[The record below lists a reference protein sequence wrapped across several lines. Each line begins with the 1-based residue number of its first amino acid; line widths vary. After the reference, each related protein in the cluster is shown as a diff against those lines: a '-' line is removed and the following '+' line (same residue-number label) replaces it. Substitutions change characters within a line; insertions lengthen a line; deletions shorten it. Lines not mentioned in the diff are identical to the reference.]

1 MITKG
6 LIDKTF
12 HLTAKKFD
20 YNQMKFTWGI
30 LLIVA
35 MQMMSGCRAYK
46 RDLMLQF
53 DENFSAS
60 DVQKSVDRAAANYVI
75 RPGDYLS
82 LAVFTNDGERLVDPN
97 NELAGNRQSQS
108 TQRKDDF
115 EYLVLAD
122 GTCRF
127 PMIGIVSVIDLTT
140 NQAEE
145 LVQEAFD
152 EYYKGSF
159 VKLEP
164 TNRRVVVL
172 GATAGGGAVIP
183 LPDENVSI
191 LEVLALAGGIEQG
204 AKVESI
210 KLIRGDL
217 NNPLVFDMD
226 MSTISG
232 MKRGSMIVEPGDMI
246 YVEPWRRPFRSTL
259 QDISPILGLVSTT
272 LTLVFVIQSSTTK

>member
-1 MITKG
+1 
-6 LIDKTF
+6 LI
-12 HLTAKKFD
+12 
-20 YNQMKFTWGI
+20 I
-30 LLIVA
+30 A
-35 MQMMSGCRAYK
+35 MQLMSGCKAYK
-46 RDLMLQF
+46 RDLILQF
-53 DENFSAS
+53 DEDFSAS

-82 LAVFTNDGERLVDPN
+82 LDVFTNDGERLVDPN
-97 NELAGNRQSQS
+97 NELGANQQSQS
-108 TQRKDDF
+108 TQRKDSF

-127 PMIGIVSVIDLTT
+127 PMIGVVSVIDLTT

-145 LVQEAFD
+145 LIQEAFD

-172 GATAGGGAVIP
+172 GAAAGGGVIP
-183 LPDENVSI
+183 LPNENVNV

-204 AKVESI
+204 GEVESV

-217 NNPLVFDMD
+217 SNPLVFDMD
-226 MSTISG
+226 LSTISG
-232 MKRGSMIVEPGDMI
+232 MKRGVTLVEPGDII
-246 YVEPWRRPFRSTL
+246 YIEPWRRPFKQTL
-259 QDISPILGLVSTT
+259 QDVAPVLSLISSS
-272 LTLVFVIQSSTTK
+272 LTLIFVIQNSTK